1 MSRPTVRKERKR
13 LKSMEIPHTPN
24 LTPLTHP
31 RPLTFFYTEHTKSR
45 VQSPVQ
51 VLFYLTP
58 WRAMSSMKNSSSTL
72 KSDFTAGFFPLT
84 SLARHSLSTRT
95 DLSTCTCYTK
105 TEGHCM
111 SLVLLKA
118 LKLDFPRRNAFLQ
131 LVFNFFF
138 FSSEHKNWQCPN
150 LTHVISVL
158 ELSKRS
164 WVFV

>member
-45 VQSPVQ
+45 VQSPKSRIQSPVR

-138 FSSEHKNWQCPN
+138 
-150 LTHVISVL
+150 SVL
-158 ELSKRS
+158 SIRIDSVLT
-164 WVFV
+164 